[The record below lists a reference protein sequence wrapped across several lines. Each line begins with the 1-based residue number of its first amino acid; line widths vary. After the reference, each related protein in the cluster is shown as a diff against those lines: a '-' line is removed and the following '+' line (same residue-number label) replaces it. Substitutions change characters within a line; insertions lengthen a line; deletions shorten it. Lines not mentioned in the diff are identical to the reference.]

1 MVKDLL
7 IKTIQSVIDIF
18 KFSVLTSE
26 TRACLFSPVLP
37 SLVRICE
44 AFPPLA
50 EDTISLLMQIGRVCV
65 SQASL
70 GDHLNV
76 MKSKKESTLFV
87 LDDHNST
94 LMTVNEL
101 LCSQVQITF
110 KQIIEK
116 SVFKVKIY

>member
-1 MVKDLL
+1 M
-7 IKTIQSVIDIF
+7 F
-18 KFSVLTSE
+18 G
-26 TRACLFSPVLP
+26 PVLP

-70 GDHLNV
+70 GDQLDI
-76 MKSKKESTLFV
+76 SKTNENITWL
-87 LDDHNST
+87 LRDECNSE
-94 LMTVNEL
+94 LMSVNEF
-101 LCSQVQITF
+101 LCVQVQKTF

-116 SVFKVKIY
+116 SVFKVRIY